1 MPYCPKCG
9 VEVDDNIIE
18 CPLCKFPIPNVEKE
32 ETKEL
37 QESKYPIANNIYS
50 EHRQKIKSQ
59 LFFVTIVILVSAV
72 VVLSVVELIYPVNS
86 IITNYLFI
94 VLLSLF
100 VYSFLLFGFLNRG
113 LTILG
118 ITSTTTVLV
127 YFIAKINNGNWF
139 NSYALPLIIV
149 IYINVL
155 AFDYIYRHSKKKNR
169 FGYLPA
175 FSLLICS
182 SLCLGIES
190 IISLNIYGSIH
201 LTWSIIVT
209 VTCILVAYLLH
220 TIINNLSYLSI
231 ERIKRKFHL

>member
-9 VEVDDNIIE
+9 VEVDDIITE
-18 CPLCKFPIPNVEKE
+18 CPLCKFPIPNVGREEIKE
-32 ETKEL
+32 SL
-37 QESKYPIANNIYS
+37 QAKYPVANNIYL
-50 EHRQKIKSQ
+50 EHKQKIKSQ
-59 LFFVTIVILVSAV
+59 IFFVIIVILISAL
-72 VVLSVVELIYPVNS
+72 VVLSVVEFVYPVKGT
-86 IITNYLFI
+86 ITSYLFI

-100 VYSFLLFGFLNRG
+100 IYSFLVFGFLNRG

-118 ITSTTTVLV
+118 MTLTTMVITFFLS
-127 YFIAKINNGNWF
+127 KINDGNWF
-139 NSYALPLIIV
+139 KTYALPLIIV
-149 IYINVL
+149 VYINVV

-190 IISLNIYGSIH
+190 IISLNIYGVIH
-201 LTWSIIVT
+201 LTWSLIVS

-220 TIINNLSYLSI
+220 IIINNLSDMSI